1 MAIAQPAKKEDAWDK
16 VAKALSIANQGV
28 GIVGGI
34 QSIRKSS
41 NDMSIANAAQERIN
55 KGIITPKEQLE
66 YSKDYN
72 VSETPSAGATPLQDT
87 QGTTRHYSAKT
98 KATENPAV
106 SGALSQKDLNA
117 WEQGG
122 GLVVPAGTKKSRL
135 SSVIGPDGKVQQV
148 GLIKPEFSD
157 PNAVAAKVA
166 KEPKSDQFK
175 VAQFGQ
181 RMQQAENVFGKLAE
195 DGFDPTSKTTGAQR
209 TTVFGLGLPNRMKSG
224 QVQQQEQ
231 AERNFLNAVLRRES
245 GAAISPSEFESGEK
259 QYFPRGGDAPE
270 VLQQKA
276 EARALAINGFRQ
288 EAGDAWRRVGEG
300 AAPPTMMAKRKGP
313 SELVGGAVAGDLPK
327 VGKVEDG
334 HIFKGGDPA
343 DPKNWKKVK

>member
-1 MAIAQPAKKEDAWDK
+1 MAIAQPGKKEDAWDK

-41 NDMSIANAAQERIN
+41 NDMEVSKTAQEN
-55 KGIITPKEQLE
+55 EAQGIMTPVQKATLL
-66 YSKDYN
+66 KDQSR
-72 VSETPSAGATPLQDT
+72 SEVEVPGATRFHERQED
-87 QGTTRHYSAKT
+87 GTLKPYWLSPKT

-135 SSVIGPDGKVQQV
+135 SSVMGPDGKIQQV

-157 PNAVAAKVA
+157 PNAVKAPLDDNDKRAKLSSSDKQRYDNVVMANDAVGGMA
-166 KEPKSDQFK
+166 KALQAGGSRYSLIGDNDYTASLARFK
-175 VAQFGQ
+175 EAIG
-181 RMQQAENVFGKLAE
+181 RMQSGGAIQKDEATSFMNLARNLGDDPAMQLKKLQE
-195 DGFDPTSKTTGAQR
+195 LQGIMKDRYQTLGFDPSK
-209 TTVFGLGLPNRMKSG
+209 N
-224 QVQQQEQ
+224 
-231 AERNFLNAVLRRES
+231 ERFAYKVE
-245 GAAISPSEFESGEK
+245 
-259 QYFPRGGDAPE
+259 GG
-270 VLQQKA
+270 K
-276 EARALAINGFRQ
+276 N
-288 EAGDAWRRVGEG
+288 
-300 AAPPTMMAKRKGP
+300 KGP
-313 SELVGGAVAGDLPK
+313 SELVNGVVAGDLPK

>member
-1 MAIAQPAKKEDAWDK
+1 MAIAQPGKKEDAWDK

-41 NDMSIANAAQERIN
+41 NDMEIADEAQDRIK

-72 VSETPSAGATPLQDT
+72 VSESPSPGAAPLQDT
-87 QGTTRHYSAKT
+87 QGTTRYYSAKT
-98 KATENPAV
+98 KATENP
-106 SGALSQKDLNA
+106 
-117 WEQGG
+117 
-122 GLVVPAGTKKSRL
+122 GLMSPQAYMELKNKQFREVPAGTKGADT
-135 SSVIGPDGKVQQV
+135 VYVPGPDGKPVAHAMMPP
-148 GLIKPEFSD
+148 KFTD
-157 PNAVAAKVA
+157 PTAVAAKSA

-245 GAAISPSEFESGEK
+245 GAAISDSEFESGEK
-259 QYFPRGGDAPE
+259 QYFPRGGDDPE

-288 EAGDAWRRVGEG
+288 EAGDAWKRVGEG
-300 AAPPTMMAKRKGP
+300 AAAPTMVAKRKGP
-313 SELVGGAVAGDLPK
+313 SELVSGAVAGDLPK

-334 HIFKGGDPA
+334 HIFKGGDPS